1 MVSKATCAGP
11 ICEVLS
17 LRRGLGPH
25 HARREHVG
33 TWETSPRPQP
43 SVTVQGRDGKPRRRS
58 RQGRCEES
66 DGVVVPM
73 KRPNKAG
80 MTSGGGRGGKDPARK
95 DREWTATASGLSAGL
110 RLTSAALAHGPA
122 YWHRPVSRSRC
133 TSGRSPVRESRTPG
147 SARGAGSNSRPYR
160 NSHDRPL
167 ILGADA
173 VPQAEGNMLERVIAS
188 ARVTRRGLRP
198 WHVRTLLAWEPGDLQ
213 PDRRGSYSPAARIGK
228 ARSRSR

>member
-33 TWETSPRPQP
+33 TWETSLRPQP
-43 SVTVQGRDGKPRRRS
+43 SLTVQGRDGKPRRRS
-58 RQGRCEES
+58 RQGRGEES
-66 DGVVVPM
+66 DGVVVPV

-95 DREWTATASGLSAGL
+95 EREWTATDSGLSVGPS
-110 RLTSAALAHGPA
+110 LTSAALARGSAH
-122 YWHRPVSRSRC
+122 WHRPMSRSRC

-160 NSHDRPL
+160 NSHDRSLSRVPTL
-167 ILGADA
+167 FHLRKATRMGAST
-173 VPQAEGNMLERVIAS
+173 QALVRPGVVVDPGMCARSVHGNREIS
-188 ARVTRRGLRP
+188 GLTGRSIG
-198 WHVRTLLAWEPGDLQ
+198 L
-213 PDRRGSYSPAARIGK
+213 ARIGK

>member
-33 TWETSPRPQP
+33 TWETSLRPQP
-43 SVTVQGRDGKPRRRS
+43 SSTVQGRDGKPRRRS

-66 DGVVVPM
+66 DGVVVPV

-95 DREWTATASGLSAGL
+95 EREWTATASGLSAGL
-110 RLTSAALAHGPA
+110 RLTSAALTHGPA

-160 NSHDRPL
+160 NSRDRNAIP
-167 ILGADA
+167 GAHA
-173 VPQAEGNMLERVIAS
+173 VPEAEGNMSERVIAS
-188 ARVTRRGLRP
+188 AQMTRRGRRP
-198 WHVRTLLAWEPGDLQ
+198 WHVRTLLVREPGDLGSDQ
-213 PDRRGSYSPAARIGK
+213 PQYGLARIGK
-228 ARSRSR
+228 ARSRSQ

>member
-33 TWETSPRPQP
+33 TWETSLRPQP
-43 SVTVQGRDGKPRRRS
+43 SLTVQGRDGKPRRRS

-66 DGVVVPM
+66 DGVVVPV

-95 DREWTATASGLSAGL
+95 EREWTATDSGLSAGL

-122 YWHRPVSRSRC
+122 YWHRPVSRPRC

-160 NSHDRPL
+160 NSHDIEFPRAPTL
-167 ILGADA
+167 SKGRKATRKGA
-173 VPQAEGNMLERVIAS
+173 PYAS
-188 ARVTRRGLRP
+188 ALAARRGQRT
-198 WHVRTLLAWEPGDLQ
+198 WHAHKLLVREPGDLGFDQ
-213 PDRRGSYSPAARIGK
+213 PQLRAGPRREGEEP
-228 ARSRSR
+228 

>member
-11 ICEVLS
+11 LCKVLS

-33 TWETSPRPQP
+33 TWETSRRPQP
-43 SVTVQGRDGKPRRRS
+43 SSTVQGRDGKPRRRS

-66 DGVVVPM
+66 DGVVVPV

-95 DREWTATASGLSAGL
+95 EREWTVTDSGLSAGPC
-110 RLTSAALAHGPA
+110 LTSTALAHGPA
-122 YWHRPVSRSRC
+122 HWHRMVSRSRC
-133 TSGRSPVRESRTPG
+133 TFERSPVRESRTPG

-160 NSHDRPL
+160 NSRDRYLSRVPTPFHWRKATRM
-167 ILGADA
+167 GA
-173 VPQAEGNMLERVIAS
+173 PSQAPVWPGVVVDPGMCARSLRGNREIS
-188 ARVTRRGLRP
+188 GLTSRS
-198 WHVRTLLAWEPGDLQ
+198 TGL
-213 PDRRGSYSPAARIGK
+213 ARIGK